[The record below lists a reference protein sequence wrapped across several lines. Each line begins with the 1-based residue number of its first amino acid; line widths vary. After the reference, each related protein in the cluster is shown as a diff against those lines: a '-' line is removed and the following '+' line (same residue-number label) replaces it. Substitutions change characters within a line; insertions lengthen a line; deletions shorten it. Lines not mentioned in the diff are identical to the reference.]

1 MGGVIILKSIDI
13 IFICSILIVCIIFL
27 DNIFNNDMIN
37 KRLKE
42 ITKIITGYT
51 FRTALKSIDEG
62 GNLVVQAKDISDDLY
77 INDDKFIKT
86 SHQLLKS
93 NALIK
98 NNDILFSV
106 RGKFR
111 ASVYN
116 GNKNNIIA
124 SSSVYILR
132 LIDDKVKSEY
142 LTIYLN
148 SKISQREI
156 NKILTGGAIKTILRK
171 DLEGLSI
178 KIPSTKEQQDIINL
192 YKNNVLIQEKLKKKK
207 EIINNVIEIAIS
219 KIIN

>member
-1 MGGVIILKSIDI
+1 
-13 IFICSILIVCIIFL
+13 
-27 DNIFNNDMIN
+27 MIN

-42 ITKIITGYT
+42 ITKIIAGYT
-51 FRTALKSIDEG
+51 FRTALESVNEG

-77 INDDKFIKT
+77 INDRKFIKT
-86 SHQLLKS
+86 NHQLLKS

-132 LIDDKVKSEY
+132 LTNKDVNPEY
-142 LTIYLN
+142 LAIYLN
-148 SKISQREI
+148 SFVGQKEI
-156 NKILTGGAIKTILRK
+156 RKSLTGGAIKTILRK
-171 DLEGLSI
+171 DLENLNIIIPKI
-178 KIPSTKEQQDIINL
+178 KKQIAIIDL
-192 YKNNVLIQEKLKKKK
+192 YKNNSMLQEKLDTKKYL
-207 EIINNVIEIAIS
+207 INNITDITIS